1 MLVWSGWYLLARG
14 TLKEVTWHLL
24 ARGTLKEL
32 LGTCWQETPW
42 KEYLVPIKRTHL
54 EYCGLNTVWG
64 TWDSCG
70 CIKGHLDLKWC
81 FQMSNY
87 GSFTTTTCYHVYKSL
102 LHYREIEKECLICKA
117 LRSGFSDSVQGLG
130 HLKQF
135 CYSCNWII
143 IQVRKGSRTWLLPL
157 YIAFVGTFGK
167 DWLRRVLSIAYLKNK

>member
-1 MLVWSGWYLLARG
+1 MVKTKCWFEVVG
-14 TLKEVTWHLL
+14 TCWQEAPWKRLH
-24 ARGTLKEL
+24 GTLKEL
-32 LGTCWQETPW
+32 LGTRWQETPW

-102 LHYREIEKECLICKA
+102 LHDREIEKECLICKA

-143 IQVRKGSRTWLLPL
+143 IQVRMKLTHNNNKWS
-157 YIAFVGTFGK
+157 FVK
-167 DWLRRVLSIAYLKNK
+167 